1 VEQLASRKASSTHTI
16 KEEQGKV
23 RTINCKEEGAKMAS
37 QAEEDENS
45 QRGFVNP
52 PRGFE
57 KSPRGFEN
65 LKNTIGF
72 IIKQCLHPDGAGV
85 WSENFL

>member
-1 VEQLASRKASSTHTI
+1 
-16 KEEQGKV
+16 
-23 RTINCKEEGAKMAS
+23 MAS

-52 PRGFE
+52 PRGFEKSPRGFE

>member
-1 VEQLASRKASSTHTI
+1 MASRKTSITQTI
-16 KEEQGKV
+16 KGEQGKV
-23 RTINCKEEGAKMAS
+23 RTINCKEEGAKMATKVE
-37 QAEEDENS
+37 QDKNL
-45 QRGFVNP
+45 QREFVNP